1 VKELTMPVVTA
12 ASVPALSAS
21 SVGVVDPAAVDL
33 PATHDV
39 DITAWLVAAAASAT
53 AA

>member
-1 VKELTMPVVTA
+1 MPVVTA

-21 SVGVVDPAAVDL
+21 SVSVVDPAAVDL
-33 PATHDV
+33 PATHHV
-39 DITAWLVAAAASAT
+39 DITAWLVAAAAASAT